1 MSKKIYSSLQQCKNY
16 KNRSRFS
23 KVMITNVLPPF
34 LLFTVYICKFMYLL
48 YFTSMCLLHIGL
60 RIVRCCDRCDIIG
73 SIKGTKEIRGAHWH
87 CYRCRNGFN
96 RRDEAVKHYRT
107 HFRSPQT
114 TYQIQIV
121 SVSSTD
127 ILAF

>member
-1 MSKKIYSSLQQCKNY
+1 
-16 KNRSRFS
+16 
-23 KVMITNVLPPF
+23 
-34 LLFTVYICKFMYLL
+34 
-48 YFTSMCLLHIGL
+48 MCYVVQGL

-96 RRDEAVKHYRT
+96 RRDEAIKHYRT

-121 SVSSTD
+121 SVSFC
-127 ILAF
+127 L